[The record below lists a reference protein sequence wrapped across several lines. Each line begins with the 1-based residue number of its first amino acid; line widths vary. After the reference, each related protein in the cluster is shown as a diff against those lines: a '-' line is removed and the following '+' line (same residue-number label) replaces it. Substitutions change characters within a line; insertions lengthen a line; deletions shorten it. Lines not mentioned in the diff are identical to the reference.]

1 MQTRSRRMGFDHRHT
16 LARFLRHSVQALGV
30 TTPRPLLRFAE
41 TCEADVAAAFDVVPA
56 PVVEL
61 VEGLVD
67 EDPGVGL
74 PCEGAPEWVAEVG

>member
-1 MQTRSRRMGFDHRHT
+1 
-16 LARFLRHSVQALGV
+16 V

-56 PVVEL
+56 PVEL